1 MVDILFCISIQ
12 LAVAQSMDQRQFSA
26 IVALGVILIIFTK
39 AKAIERMKQ
48 QGMCFLLM
56 ICFFCTAVTQKMT
69 ASAGII
75 SFSMPH
81 FSIAD
86 TILYQYLP
94 FPMGAAVGI
103 GRMKNNVKYS
113 EVVSK
118 EFNSITAE
126 NAMKFRALHPA
137 ENTFYWADAD
147 YLVDFAQKNGKRLH
161 GHTLNWYQYL
171 PAWVTNFSG
180 DSIAWENM
188 MKTHIQTVVAHFKGK
203 VASWDVVN
211 EYFNDDGTIR
221 PSVWVKNL
229 GPDYIARCFQY
240 AHEADPDA
248 ILFYNDYGHEYS
260 SAKRTAMA
268 NLVNSFKTR
277 GVPIHGIGMQF
288 HMTYTQNDANINAAM
303 AFAAGTGL
311 KVHISELDVRVNVNK
326 VKDLVFTDAMA
337 VQQAERFRF
346 VVKAYNTSIPKAQ
359 QFGITTWNVGDAD
372 SWVPSWQG
380 APDWPLPFDANYL
393 RKPAYKAIIEGGK

>member
-1 MVDILFCISIQ
+1 MKKYMIYFLMSVCF
-12 LAVAQSMDQRQFSA
+12 FSA
-26 IVALGVILIIFTK
+26 IIKEGVASVGSTIQVLRPT
-39 AKAIERMKQ
+39 
-48 QGMCFLLM
+48 
-56 ICFFCTAVTQKMT
+56 VTL
-69 ASAGII
+69 
-75 SFSMPH
+75 
-81 FSIAD
+81 AD
-86 TILYQYLP
+86 TSLFKMMS
-94 FPMGAAVGI
+94 FPMGASVGI
-103 GRMKNNVKYS
+103 SRMKNNAKYS

-137 ENTFYWADAD
+137 ENTYQWADAD
-147 YLVDFAQKNGKRLH
+147 FLVDFAQKNGKRLH

-188 MKTHIQTVVAHFKGK
+188 LKSHIQTVVAHFKGK

-229 GPDYIARCFQY
+229 GADYIARCFQY

-248 ILFYNDYGHEYS
+248 LLFYNDYGHEYS
-260 SAKRTAMA
+260 SAKRTAIGK
-268 NLVNSFKTR
+268 LITSFKAR
-277 GVPIHGIGMQF
+277 NIPIHGIGMQF
-288 HMTYTQNDANINAAM
+288 HMTYTQSDANISAAID
-303 AFAAGTGL
+303 FAAATGL
-311 KVHISELDVRVNVNK
+311 KVHISELDVRVNNNK
-326 VKDLVFTDAMA
+326 VQGLTFTDAMA
-337 VQQAERFRF
+337 GQQADRYRQ
-346 VVKAYNTSIPKAQ
+346 VVKTYNAIPKSQ

-380 APDWPLPFDANYL
+380 APDYPLPFDANYL
-393 RKPAYKAIIEGGK
+393 RKPAYKAIIEGAK

>member
-1 MVDILFCISIQ
+1 MEPW
-12 LAVAQSMDQRQFSA
+12 QFSA
-26 IVALGVILIIFTK
+26 IVALGVILIIFTQ
-39 AKAIERMKQ
+39 AKIIERMKN
-48 QGMCFLLM
+48 QGVYFLLM
-56 ICFFCTAVTQKMT
+56 FCFLGTAVPQMVS
-69 ASAGII
+69 ASGRTI
-75 SFSMPH
+75 SFHVPQ
-81 FSIAD
+81 FSVAD
-86 TILYQYLP
+86 TNLYQYMP
-94 FPMGAAVGI
+94 FPMGASVGI
-103 GRMKNNVKYS
+103 ARIKNNAKYS

-137 ENTFYWADAD
+137 ENTFNWADAD

-188 MKTHIQTVVAHFKGK
+188 LKTHIQTVVAHFKGK

-240 AHEADPDA
+240 AHEADPEA

-260 SAKRTAMA
+260 SAKRIAIG
-268 NLVNSFKTR
+268 NLINSFKAR
-277 GVPIHGIGMQF
+277 NIPIHGIGMQF
-288 HMTYTQNDANINAAM
+288 HMTYSQTDANISEAI
-303 AFAAGTGL
+303 AFASATGL
-311 KVHISELDVRVNVNK
+311 KVHISELDVRVNAKK
-326 VKDLVFTDAMA
+326 VQDLVFTAAMA
-337 VQQAERFRF
+337 AQQADRYKQ
-346 VVKAYNTSIPKAQ
+346 VVKTYNTIPKAQ

>member
-1 MVDILFCISIQ
+1 VHWVAAHDIEQEQFSSITSLGKILITFTEAKAFEQ
-12 LAVAQSMDQRQFSA
+12 MKKYMIYFLMSVCFFSA
-26 IVALGVILIIFTK
+26 IIKEGVASVGSTIQVLRPT
-39 AKAIERMKQ
+39 
-48 QGMCFLLM
+48 
-56 ICFFCTAVTQKMT
+56 VTL
-69 ASAGII
+69 
-75 SFSMPH
+75 
-81 FSIAD
+81 AD
-86 TILYQYLP
+86 TSLFKMMS
-94 FPMGAAVGI
+94 FPMGASVGI
-103 GRMKNNVKYS
+103 SRMKNNAKYS

-137 ENTFYWADAD
+137 ENTYQWADAD
-147 YLVDFAQKNGKRLH
+147 FLVDFAQKNGKRLH

-188 MKTHIQTVVAHFKGK
+188 LKSHIQTVVAHFKGK

-229 GPDYIARCFQY
+229 GADYIARCFQY

-248 ILFYNDYGHEYS
+248 LLFYNDYGHEYS
-260 SAKRTAMA
+260 SAKRTAIGK
-268 NLVNSFKTR
+268 LITSFKAR
-277 GVPIHGIGMQF
+277 NIPIHGIGMQF
-288 HMTYTQNDANINAAM
+288 HMTYTQSDANISAAID
-303 AFAAGTGL
+303 FAAATGL
-311 KVHISELDVRVNVNK
+311 KVHISELDVRVNNNK
-326 VKDLVFTDAMA
+326 VQGLTFTDAMA
-337 VQQAERFRF
+337 GQQADRYRQ
-346 VVKAYNTSIPKAQ
+346 VVKTYNAIPKSQ

-380 APDWPLPFDANYL
+380 APDYPLPFDANYL
-393 RKPAYKAIIEGGK
+393 RKPAYKAIIEGAK

>member
-1 MVDILFCISIQ
+1 M
-12 LAVAQSMDQRQFSA
+12 A
-26 IVALGVILIIFTK
+26 IFTE
-39 AKAIERMKQ
+39 AKALERMKKY
-48 QGMCFLLM
+48 MIYFLLTVSF
-56 ICFFCTAVTQKMT
+56 ISACTKKGVT
-69 ASAGII
+69 AAGGSA
-75 SFSMPH
+75 PVPVPPVVVVV
-81 FSIAD
+81 D
-86 TILYQYLP
+86 TNLYKLMP
-94 FPMGAAVGI
+94 FPMGASVGI
-103 GRMKNNVKYS
+103 SLMKNNAKYS
-113 EVVSK
+113 GVVGK
-118 EFNSITAE
+118 EYNSITAE
-126 NAMKFRALHPA
+126 NAMKFGALHPA
-137 ENTFYWADAD
+137 ENTYNWPDAD
-147 YLVDFAQKNGKRLH
+147 YLVAYAQANGKRIH
-161 GHTLNWYQYL
+161 GHTLNWYQNL

-188 MKTHIQTVVAHFKGK
+188 LKTHIQTVVLHFKGK

-240 AHEADPDA
+240 AHQADPDA

-260 SAKRTAMA
+260 SAKRSAIA
-268 NLVNSFKTR
+268 NLINSFKTR

-288 HMTYTQNDANINAAM
+288 HMTYTQTDANINAAM

-311 KVHISELDVRVNVNK
+311 KVHLSELDIRLNTNK
-326 VKDLVFTDAMA
+326 VQTLVFTDALA
-337 VQQAERFRF
+337 VQQADRFRF
-346 VVKAYNTSIPKAQ
+346 VVKSYNAAIPKAQ

-372 SWVPSWQG
+372 SWIPSWQS